1 MELSNLE
8 VKILVSILNKEL
20 KDYYVNNVY
29 SIADDI
35 IMIKFRHSIK
45 NERRLM
51 ITPSCVWL
59 TKYELEK
66 REPDKFVTILR
77 EYVNRLKF
85 EEAEQPNFER
95 IIFLKLSSK
104 EDIYYLIIELF
115 GKGNII
121 LTDKEKKII
130 ALLNKLKVKHRE
142 LDVGK
147 IYSLPPQ
154 RGINPFNLN
163 KYDFFNLL
171 DNKEVLLALL
181 NSLPLSKKFLKE
193 ILFRAEIDP
202 SKRVLEEEEKERLY
216 EELIKIL
223 NVQDKGY
230 LIYKGEEIIDVLP
243 FEFKTYQDLKKETK
257 EDFNDAL
264 DDFMK
269 KELERILNKEE
280 RKVLELEASI
290 DKNIK
295 LAQDLRKIANNL
307 RKIAEDIPLNPLENF
322 DKLLEDLSKLVKV
335 RREDKG
341 IILSYEKEEIISN
354 PSPFSLSS
362 SLFDLSK
369 RLEKKA
375 QRIDQ
380 VVKELEAKKNKLE
393 VKEKKEIKEVREKFW
408 FERFRWFYT
417 SDDLLAIGG
426 RDASSNSSLI
436 RKHLDEEDLVFHAD
450 IHGSPFFLLK
460 GGGKNFFEKSI
471 YEVAQA
477 TVSFSRAW
485 KEGFS
490 VGDAYWVKPEQ
501 VKKAA
506 PSGLYLPKG
515 SFLIEGKKNYIKG
528 LKLQIALGLI
538 PVKDYLLISS
548 GPPEAI
554 KRKALAYVEILPTN
568 EELSKTAKKI
578 KKELEELLGKEV
590 NLDDIIRALPPAG
603 GKIIAK
609 GKKK

>member
-8 VKILVSILNKEL
+8 VKILASILNKEL

-29 SIADDI
+29 SITEDI
-35 IMIKFRHSIK
+35 IMVKFHHPIK

-51 ITPSCVWL
+51 ITPNCVWL

-66 REPDKFVTILR
+66 REPTKFVTILR
-77 EYVNRLKF
+77 EYINRLKF

-95 IIFLKLSSK
+95 IIFIRLSSK
-104 EDIYYLIIELF
+104 QDTYYLIFELF

-121 LTDKEKKII
+121 LADKEKKII

-154 RGINPFNLN
+154 KGINPFNLN
-163 KYDFFNLL
+163 KYEFFNLIEG
-171 DNKEVLLALL
+171 KEVFLALL
-181 NSLPLSKKFLKE
+181 NNLPISKKFLKE
-193 ILFRAEIDP
+193 ILFRAEVDP
-202 SKRVLEEEEKERLY
+202 SKKNLEEKEKERIY

-223 NVQDKGY
+223 NLQDKGY
-230 LIYKGEEIIDVLP
+230 LVYKGEELIDLLP
-243 FEFKTYQDLKKETK
+243 FEFKTYQDLRKVAK

-269 KELERILNKEE
+269 NELEKILNKEE

-295 LAQDLRKIANNL
+295 LAQDLRKIAENL
-307 RKIAEDIPLNPLENF
+307 RKIAENIYLNPLENF
-322 DKLLEDLSKLVKV
+322 EKLLEDIGKLVRVK
-335 RREDKG
+335 REEKG
-341 IILSYEKEEIISN
+341 IVLSYEKEEIISN
-354 PSPFSLSS
+354 PSPLSLSS

-380 VVKELEAKKNKLE
+380 VVKELEAKKNKLR
-393 VKEKKEIKEVREKFW
+393 VKEKRELKEVREKFW

-426 RDASSNSSLI
+426 RDAHSNSSLI
-436 RKHLDEEDLVFHAD
+436 RKYLDEEDLVFHAD
-450 IHGSPFFLLK
+450 LHGSPFFLLK
-460 GGGKNFFEKSI
+460 GGSKNFFEKSI

-490 VGDAYWVKPEQ
+490 IGDAYWVKPEQ

-538 PVKDYLLISS
+538 PVKDNLLISS

-554 KRKALAYVEILPTN
+554 KKRALAYVEILPTN

-578 KKELEELLGKEV
+578 KKEFEELLGKEV

-603 GKIIAK
+603 GKIVAK